1 MVKFYLLKARDSTK
15 LADEFKAEWIALL
28 QAPKLDISKPHGFSS
43 INFMSASQNILLHM
57 SFRPGINVIV
67 FNSKT
72 KDGAWGPEER
82 ISFMGRFGMNPI
94 IGVYDH
100 GDRYQVLFDNET
112 VIYYNKRIHETATM
126 LQYNVDAGKTAVFGE
141 ALGVNTYS
149 SFGEISPA

>member
-1 MVKFYLLKARDSTK
+1 MVNFYLLKARDSTQ

-43 INFMSASQNILLHM
+43 IKFMSASQNILLHM

-72 KDGAWGPEER
+72 KDSAWGPEER
-82 ISFMGRFGMNPI
+82 ISFLGRSGMNPI
-94 IGVYDH
+94 IGVYGH
-100 GDRYQVLFDNET
+100 GD
-112 VIYYNKRIHETATM
+112 RIHETATVP
-126 LQYNVDAGKTAVFGE
+126 QYNVDAGKTAVFGE

-149 SFGEISPA
+149 NFGEFSPALLSPYEWNLSRFKAF